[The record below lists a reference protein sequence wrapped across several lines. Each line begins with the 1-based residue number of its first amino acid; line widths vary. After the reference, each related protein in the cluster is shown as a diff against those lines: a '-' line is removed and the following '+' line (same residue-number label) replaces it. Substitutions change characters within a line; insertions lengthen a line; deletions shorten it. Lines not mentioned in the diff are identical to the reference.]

1 MKENPSRR
9 DFLKNTSLTAAGIAA
24 MPYTPWAKA
33 LDSTQ
38 DKSTVVVCKDEE
50 CFDWDSNPDDQ
61 VIHQDRVQ
69 DMVDHTVMTLTGVSE
84 KSKAYEALFPKPVT
98 ASTTILIHFNI
109 MKPKITRESLCDAV
123 KNGLTSM
130 LDNSFPAENIRIVDR
145 EGAANTSEKVKITSS
160 LEYTIKDIWVDC
172 DYYIKCPHCWA
183 IDNPVGGISMNLKG
197 MITAVGGPDW
207 GRLHDYTVS
216 PDYPWMSI
224 MNSHPVFRS
233 KLVLCIVNA
242 ITYSNK
248 PANTSSADG
257 AAHTLFASKDLV
269 ASEYMALQLLKEK
282 GLMQENQETANT
294 NLGYAANDPYNL
306 GTNDPNNMDVI
317 NIGPPWTTEII
328 TSGHK
333 TLHSV
338 DFKVETRPTHTIFN
352 HTKATGVNKTIS
364 LYSMSGKKIWLNNSS
379 ENSIVW
385 QHNDLNGRKVS
396 SGMYLY
402 RVKSG
407 DIITQGRILVK

>member
-9 DFLKNTSLTAAGIAA
+9 DFIKKTSLSAAGLAA
-24 MPYTPWAKA
+24 ISYAPWSKA
-33 LDSTQ
+33 LGSTQ
-38 DKSTVVVCKDEE
+38 DKSTVVVCKDDK
-50 CFDWDSNPDDQ
+50 CFDWDSNPDNQ
-61 VIHQDRVQ
+61 EIHQDRVQ

-98 ASTTILIHFNI
+98 TSTKILIHYNT
-109 MKPKITRESLCDAV
+109 MKPKITRVSLCDAV

-130 LDNSFPAENIRIVDR
+130 LDNSFPADNVRIVDR
-145 EGAANTSEKVKITSS
+145 EGAANTNEKVKITSS

-197 MITAVGGPDW
+197 MITAVGGPTW
-207 GRLHDYTVS
+207 MRLHSYTVS
-216 PDYPWMSI
+216 PDTPWMPI

-233 KLVLCIVNA
+233 KLALCIVNA

-269 ASEYMALQLLKEK
+269 ASEYMGLQLLKEK

-294 NLGYAANDPYNL
+294 NLGYAANEPYNL
-306 GTNDPNNMDVI
+306 GTNDPDNMNII
-317 NIGPPWTTEII
+317 NISPPWNTQII
-328 TSGHK
+328 TSGNK
-333 TLHSV
+333 SV
-338 DFKVETRPTHTIFN
+338 HTADIEVQSSLTHTQFV
-352 HTKATGVNKTIS
+352 HTKASGIDKTIAV
-364 LYSMSGKKIWLNNSS
+364 YSMSGKKIWAKRST
-379 ENSIVW
+379 ENRIVW
-385 QHNDLNGRKVS
+385 QHNDLTGRKVS

-402 RVKSG
+402 RVKLG